1 MFGLSGF
8 SGFRV
13 QKRRLW
19 GLRFGNPLFFVA
31 LYVSKGCA
39 WVSVSVGPGVRVKSS
54 GLVLRFKFF
63 YSISIITSPA
73 E

>member
-19 GLRFGNPLFFVA
+19 GLRFGNPLFSVV

-39 WVSVSVGPGVRVKSS
+39 WVSVSVGPGVR
-54 GLVLRFKFF
+54 GQ
-63 YSISIITSPA
+63 